1 MKTKNI
7 RQTIT
12 FNASPHEIYE
22 TLMDSRKHAKFTG
35 AKAHVSRKVGGM
47 FTAYNR
53 GLTGTNIELVR
64 DKKIVQSWHA
74 SMKGWSKNHYSKVT
88 FSLKKVKGG
97 TRLNFKQSRVP
108 VQCYNMIKQGW
119 HDYYWKRMKEMLK
132 K

>member
-12 FNASPHEIYE
+12 FKASPHEIYE
-22 TLMDSRKHAKFTG
+22 TLMDSQKHSKFTG
-35 AKAHVSRKVGGM
+35 ATARISRKVGGK

-53 GLTGTNIELVR
+53 GLTGTNMELVR
-64 DKKIVQSWHA
+64 DKKIVQSWRA
-74 SMKGWSKNHYSKVT
+74 SMKGWPKNHYSKVT

-97 TRLNFKQSRVP
+97 TRLNFRQSRVP
-108 VQCYNMIKQGW
+108 VQCYSMCKQGW
-119 HDYYWKRMKEMLK
+119 HGYYWKCMKEMLK